1 MSIAIVTGASSGMGE
16 EFCRRIDGR
25 GYDCIWMIARNTE
38 RMERIAEGL
47 RTPCKVI
54 ECDLTD
60 REGLD
65 RLSDIVSSERPDI
78 GLLVC
83 NAGVGYIGDI
93 DVLSVED
100 QRRMVDLNI
109 TALVS
114 MIPPMV
120 GCMGRGSN
128 VIILCSLSA
137 YLPMPHLAVYSSTK
151 AFVRHYCDAIRGE
164 LEPKGI
170 HVLEV
175 SPGWV
180 DTGFIDN
187 CKGGMKVPDKV
198 FNGMVSRED
207 VVSKAMSD
215 MDKGRKRS
223 QVGLR
228 TRGISFLGD
237 HFRGFALRTWKGYW
251 R

>member
-109 TALVS
+109 NALVS

-128 VIILCSLSA
+128 VIVLCSLSA